1 MKAPASTLAR
11 ATTMARRSAKAALVA
26 AALPLSGCQFFFPT
40 PIEQSADA
48 ATPAQVVRSVGVG
61 FLEGE
66 RFESAIKLDD
76 LKIASGS
83 FEVLGR
89 CLADGKPVFDVS
101 TRVASTGILTVFQSG
116 KSETRGLVD
125 VDGSSPVE
133 SHWDVLIGE
142 RRTVLDADFAQGSF
156 RYHQTRY
163 LPDQA
168 KPKESRRQIIAPIEQ
183 VPHDGHSVLG
193 YLRSWEPPDGTRG
206 FVYAL
211 MGRNLWKADLH
222 FVGREPLGTAKGLV
236 LSRRIDGVARRVS
249 ERNFEPLKASP
260 ARPFTLWISD
270 DEARLPLRIL
280 LETELAKVTVEL
292 EQHHA
297 GEARTTPLEP
307 CGYRVE
313 KKELAKA
320 KPYKKAAGE
329 DPAKVAAEEEEELK
343 KEREEIKLRF
353 LRDKGL
359 LR

>member
-1 MKAPASTLAR
+1 MKPHASTLV
-11 ATTMARRSAKAALVA
+11 KAALPLVKAASLAA
-26 AALPLSGCQFFFPT
+26 AALPLAGCQFFFPT
-40 PIEQSADA
+40 PIDQSAE
-48 ATPAQVVRSVGVG
+48 ATAPAQVVRSVGVG

-66 RFESAIKLDD
+66 RFESAITLDD
-76 LKIASGS
+76 LKIATGS

-89 CLADGKPVFDVS
+89 CLADGKPVFDVA

-163 LPDQA
+163 LPDED
-168 KPKESRRQIIAPIEQ
+168 KPKQSRRKVVAPIEQ

-206 FVYAL
+206 FVYSL

-222 FVGREPLGTAKGLV
+222 FVGREPLGTARGLV

-249 ERNFEPLKASP
+249 ERNFEPLKASAP
-260 ARPFTLWISD
+260 RPFTLWISD

-280 LETELAKVTVEL
+280 LETEVAKVTVEL
-292 EQHHA
+292 EQHRA
-297 GEARTTPLEP
+297 GEARTAPLEP
-307 CGYRVE
+307 CEYRVE
-313 KKELAKA
+313 KTELAKA
-320 KPYKKAAGE
+320 KPYKKASSE
-329 DPAKVAAEEEEELK
+329 DPAASADENAELE
-343 KEREEIKLRF
+343 KEREELKLKF
-353 LRDKGL
+353 LKDKGL